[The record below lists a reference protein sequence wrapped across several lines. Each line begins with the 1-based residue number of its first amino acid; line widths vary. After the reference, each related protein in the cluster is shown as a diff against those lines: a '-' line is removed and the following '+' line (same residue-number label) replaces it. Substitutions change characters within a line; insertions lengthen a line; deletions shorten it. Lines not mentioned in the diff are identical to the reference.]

1 VSDLLK
7 AIRLDQRIM
16 RSLYKVFALLLAIGV
31 LVCVVT
37 GSAVAAIVL
46 VTLLTAP
53 VGGTYFAVVEGS
65 HLDQLY
71 GTLPL
76 KRSAAEAAIY
86 VHSIMIVAANG
97 LLTTVIAWRIAILQH
112 DAVSGGDLAATYA
125 LALLV
130 ACLYIGLLYPLYLAV
145 PFSKVYILSNVPLYV
160 LGVFVLFVVRRTD
173 WLRHMTGVINFY
185 RDNAAEASALTIA
198 AGLALLAISWSVAH
212 ATASARGRWAAAVA
226 RLPSVSIARF
236 NR

>member
-16 RSLYKVFALLLAIGV
+16 RSLYKVFLLLLGIGV

-65 HLDQLY
+65 HLDHLY

-76 KRSAAEAAIY
+76 KRAAAEAGIY
-86 VHSIMIVAANG
+86 VHTIMIVAANG
-97 LLTTVIAWRIAILQH
+97 LLATVLSWRIAILQH
-112 DAVSGGDLAATYA
+112 DTVSGGDLAATYS
-125 LALLV
+125 LALLA
-130 ACLYIGLLYPLYLAV
+130 ACVYIGLLYPLYLAV
-145 PFSKVYILSNVPLYV
+145 PFSKVYILSNIPLYV
-160 LGVFVLFVVRRTD
+160 LGVFVMFVLRRTD
-173 WLRHMTGVINFY
+173 WLKHLTGVINFY
-185 RDNAAEASALTIA
+185 REHSAGASTLTIA
-198 AGLALLAISWSVAH
+198 AGLALLAISWTVAH
-212 ATASARGRWAAAVA
+212 TTASARGRWAAAVS
-226 RLPSVSIARF
+226 RLPSVSISRF

>member
-16 RSLYKVFALLLAIGV
+16 RSLYKVFPLLLAIGLFV
-31 LVCVVT
+31 GVVT
-37 GSAVAAIVL
+37 GSAVAAIAI

-65 HLDQLY
+65 HLDHLY

-76 KRSAAEAAIY
+76 KRAAAEAGIY
-86 VHSIMIVAANG
+86 VHTIMIVAANG
-97 LLTTVIAWRIAILQH
+97 LLATVLSWRIAILRH
-112 DAVSGGDLAATYA
+112 DTVSGGDLASTYS
-125 LALLV
+125 LALLA
-130 ACLYIGLLYPLYLAV
+130 ACVYIGLLYPLYLAV

-160 LGVFVLFVVRRTD
+160 LAVFVMYVIRRTD
-173 WLRHMTGVINFY
+173 WLTHLKGTIDFY
-185 RDNAAEASALTIA
+185 RDHAAAASALTIA
-198 AGLALLAISWSVAH
+198 AGLALLAISFSVAH
-212 ATASARGRWAAAVA
+212 ATASARGRWAAALG

>member
-16 RSLYKVFALLLAIGV
+16 RSLYKVFLLLLAVGV
-31 LVCVVT
+31 VVCVVT
-37 GSAVAAIVL
+37 GSAVAAIAL

-76 KRSAAEAAIY
+76 KRAAAEAAIY
-86 VHSIMIVAANG
+86 IHTIMIVAANG
-97 LLTTVIAWRIAILQH
+97 LLATILSWRITILQH
-112 DAVSGGDLAATYA
+112 GTVSGADLATTFS

-130 ACLYIGLLYPLYLAV
+130 ACVYIGLLYPLYLAV

-160 LGVFVLFVVRRTD
+160 LGVFVMFVIRRTD
-173 WLRHMTGVINFY
+173 WLTHLTGVIDLY
-185 RDNAAEASALTIA
+185 RDHNAAASALTIA
-198 AGLALLAISWSVAH
+198 AGLALLVISWAVAH
-212 ATASARGRWAAAVA
+212 ATTSARGRWAAAVS

>member
-1 VSDLLK
+1 MSSLLK

-16 RSLYKVFALLLAIGV
+16 RSLYKVFVLMLAVGL

-65 HLDQLY
+65 HLDQLF

-86 VHSIMIVAANG
+86 IHTMMIVAING
-97 LLTTVIAWRIAILQH
+97 LLATVLFWRVAILQH
-112 DAVSGGDLAATYA
+112 NSVAGGDLAATFA
-125 LALLV
+125 LSFLA
-130 ACLYIGLLYPLYLAV
+130 ACLYIGLLFPLYLAV

-160 LGVFVLFVVRRTD
+160 GGVAVMFVIRRTD
-173 WLRHMTGVINFY
+173 WRTNLTGVIDFY
-185 RDNAAEASALTIA
+185 RDHAVAAPALTIA
-198 AGLALLAISWSVAH
+198 AGLALLAISWGVAH
-212 ATASARGRWAAAVA
+212 VTASARGRWAAAVS

>member
-1 VSDLLK
+1 MSGLLK

-16 RSLYKVFALLLAIGV
+16 RPFYKVFLLLLAIGL

-37 GSAVAAIVL
+37 GSAVAAIAL

-76 KRSAAEAAIY
+76 KRSAAEAGIY
-86 VHSIMIVAANG
+86 VHTIMIVAANG
-97 LLTTVIAWRIAILQH
+97 LLATVLSWRIAILQH
-112 DAVSGGDLAATYA
+112 DGVSGGDLAAAFA

-130 ACLYIGLLYPLYLAV
+130 ACVYIGLLYPLYLAV

-160 LGVFVLFVVRRTD
+160 VGVFVLYVIRRTD
-173 WLRHMTGVINFY
+173 WLTHLTGVIDFY
-185 RDNAAEASALTIA
+185 HDHAVGASALTIA

-212 ATASARGRWAAAVA
+212 ATASARGRWAAAVS
-226 RLPSVSIARF
+226 RLPSVSISRF